1 MEDEELMNLILEK
14 LYSNRLSNGI
24 QSIRTVLNG
33 DEVYFRKNQLNRVM
47 SDIKNNGFAILSVM
61 DDDYQAE
68 LSPEGVVYCEEVLM
82 IR

>member
-1 MEDEELMNLILEK
+1 MMNLILEK

-24 QSIRTVLNG
+24 QSIRTALNG